1 MSWGWKITT
10 VYVTFVIGI
19 LTLVFKAR
27 SERVDLVSTDYY
39 AQELAY
45 SQRLEAQRNTAT
57 LSAVPYAVLNDDG
70 VDIMLPSECFA
81 ATELKLHVYCP
92 SNAAN
97 DRIYTLEPKPR
108 QQLSTSEWMNGIY
121 IMKWSFRIGDKNYY
135 YEQAID
141 KK

>member
-1 MSWGWKITT
+1 MNWGWKITA

-45 SQRLEAQRNTAT
+45 SQRLEAQRNAAT
-57 LSAVPYAVLNDDG
+57 LSAVPSAVLNDDG
-70 VDIMLPSECFA
+70 VDILLPSECFT

-92 SNAAN
+92 SNAAH

-108 QQLSTSEWMNGIY
+108 QQLSTSEWMNGTY

>member
-1 MSWGWKITT
+1 MNWGWKITA

-45 SQRLEAQRNTAT
+45 SQRLEAQRNAAT
-57 LSAVPYAVLNDDG
+57 LSALPSAVLNDDG
-70 VDIMLPSECFA
+70 LDVLMPLECSA

-92 SNAAN
+92 SNAAH
-97 DRIYTLEPKPR
+97 DRIYTLEPKHQ
-108 QQLSTSEWMNGIY
+108 QQLSTSDWMIGIY
-121 IMKWSFRIGDKNYY
+121 IIKWSFRIGDKNYY

>member
-45 SQRLEAQRNTAT
+45 SQRLEAQRNAAT
-57 LSAVPYAVLNDDG
+57 LSAFPSAVLNDDG
-70 VDIMLPSECFA
+70 LDILLPAECFT

-97 DRIYTLEPKPR
+97 DRLYTLEPKPR
-108 QQLSTSEWMNGIY
+108 QQLSTSDLMIGIY
-121 IMKWSFRIGDKNYY
+121 IIKWSFRIGDKSFY

>member
-1 MSWGWKITT
+1 MNWGWKITT

-45 SQRLEAQRNTAT
+45 SQRLEAQRNAAT
-57 LSAVPYAVLNDDG
+57 LSALPSAVLNDDG
-70 VDIMLPSECFA
+70 LDILLPLECSA
-81 ATELKLHVYCP
+81 ATEIKLHVYCP
-92 SNAAN
+92 SNAAH
-97 DRIYTLEPKPR
+97 DRIYTLEPKHQ
-108 QQLSTSEWMNGIY
+108 QQLSTSDWMIGIY
-121 IMKWSFRIGDKNYY
+121 IIKWSFRIGDKNYY